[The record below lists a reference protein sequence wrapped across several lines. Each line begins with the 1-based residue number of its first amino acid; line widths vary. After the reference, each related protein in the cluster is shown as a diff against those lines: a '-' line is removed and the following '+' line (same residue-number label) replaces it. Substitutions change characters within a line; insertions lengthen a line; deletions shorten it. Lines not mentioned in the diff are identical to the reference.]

1 MKVGVIGL
9 GAMGTGMARN
19 LAKAGFLSG
28 VYNRTSIKAD
38 DLANQLAITA
48 YSTISDLAADVE
60 LIISCV
66 SADADLLE
74 VVNAIANSS
83 NSKLIVIDTSTVSR
97 QTAQQAAMLL
107 AEHNIGFLDAPVSG
121 GVEGANKGTLAM
133 MVGGDID
140 VLNQV
145 RPVLEAISARIL
157 HLGEHGAG
165 QACKAVN
172 QIMAAGINQAVCEA
186 LAFADAQN
194 LDLAKVIEVVSS
206 GAAGNW
212 FLQHRG
218 HTMSQDSFNPGFK
231 LALHHKDL
239 LICQQ
244 MAQQAEIPSPLTD
257 TTLADY
263 AQLMQQGHGN
273 EDISALFRLKRK
285 TPPRGMQ

>member
-107 AEHNIGFLDAPVSG
+107 AAHNIGFLDAPVSG

-263 AQLMQQGHGN
+263 AQLIQQGHGN

>member
-97 QTAQQAAMLL
+97 QSAQQAAILL
-107 AEHNIGFLDAPVSG
+107 AEQRISFLDAPVSG

-218 HTMSQDSFNPGFK
+218 QTMSQDSFNPGFK

-257 TTLADY
+257 NTLADY

>member
-97 QTAQQAAMLL
+97 QTAQQAAILL
-107 AEHNIGFLDAPVSG
+107 AEQRISFLDAPVSG

-257 TTLADY
+257 NTLADY

>member
-97 QTAQQAAMLL
+97 QTAQQAAILL
-107 AEHNIGFLDAPVSG
+107 AEQRISFLDAPVSG

-133 MVGGDID
+133 MVGGDINLLD
-140 VLNQV
+140 QV
-145 RPVLEAISARIL
+145 RPVLEAISARIM

-257 TTLADY
+257 NTLADY
-263 AQLMQQGHGN
+263 AQLIQQGHGN

>member
-257 TTLADY
+257 NTLADY
-263 AQLMQQGHGN
+263 AQLIQQGHGN

>member
-74 VVNAIANSS
+74 VVNAIANSG

-263 AQLMQQGHGN
+263 AQLIQQGHGN

>member
-97 QTAQQAAMLL
+97 QTAQQAAILL
-107 AEHNIGFLDAPVSG
+107 AEQRISFLDAPVSG

-145 RPVLEAISARIL
+145 RPVLGAISARIL

-263 AQLMQQGHGN
+263 AQLIQQGHGN

>member
-97 QTAQQAAMLL
+97 QTAQQAAILL
-107 AEHNIGFLDAPVSG
+107 AEQRISFLDAPVSG

-263 AQLMQQGHGN
+263 AQLIQQGHGN

>member
-74 VVNAIANSS
+74 VVNAIANSG

-194 LDLAKVIEVVSS
+194 LDLAKVIEVVSG

-257 TTLADY
+257 NTLADY

>member
-257 TTLADY
+257 NTLADY

>member
-74 VVNAIANSS
+74 VVNAIANSG

-97 QTAQQAAMLL
+97 QTAQQAAILL
-107 AEHNIGFLDAPVSG
+107 AEQRISFLDAPVSG

-194 LDLAKVIEVVSS
+194 LDLAKVIEVVSG

-263 AQLMQQGHGN
+263 AQLIQQGHGN